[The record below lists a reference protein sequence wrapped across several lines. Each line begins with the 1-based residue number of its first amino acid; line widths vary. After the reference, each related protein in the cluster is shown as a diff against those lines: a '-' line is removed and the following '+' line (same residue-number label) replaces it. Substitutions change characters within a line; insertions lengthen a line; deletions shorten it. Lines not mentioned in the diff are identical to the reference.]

1 MTDHATTRRISRQRE
16 RKAIASRCAAVQCAY
31 NRDRDAL
38 LASEPGE
45 GAFMGLHSQEA
56 RKGRPERKNGG
67 QGE

>member
-1 MTDHATTRRISRQRE
+1 MIS
-16 RKAIASRCAAVQCAY
+16 V
-31 NRDRDAL
+31 AL
-38 LASEPGE
+38 AEPGE